1 MAYCLFDTDLGV
13 CGIAWRQAEGQDA
26 APLVTLLQL
35 PEATAAET
43 GSLLARRT
51 GAALVT
57 VPPPAIA
64 DVVEKITRHFRGNLQ
79 DFSAV
84 RVQPEGAGP
93 FARAVY
99 SAARDI
105 PAGQVR
111 SYGELARVLNRPT
124 AARAVG
130 QALGRNPVP
139 LVIPCHRV
147 LGAGGRLGG
156 FSAHGGIAT
165 KARMLRIEGVVPQT
179 PMEWRESLIT

>member
-1 MAYCLFDTDLGV
+1 MAHYLFDTDFGV
-13 CGIAWRQAEGQDA
+13 CGIAWRQAEGKDDA
-26 APLVTLLQL
+26 PVVTLFQL

-43 GSLLARRT
+43 GSAIAQRT
-51 GAALVT
+51 GVAPATL
-57 VPPPAIA
+57 PPPAIA
-64 DVVEKITRHFRGNLQ
+64 EVIERVRRHFRGDLQ

-84 RVQPEGAGP
+84 RVEPDGAGP

-111 SYGELARVLNRPT
+111 TYGELARALDRPT

-130 QALGRNPVP
+130 QALGRNPIP
-139 LVIPCHRV
+139 LIIPCHRI
-147 LGAGGRLGG
+147 LGASGRLGG

-165 KARMLRIEGVVPQT
+165 KARMLRIEGLV
-179 PMEWRESLIT
+179 L